1 MLGSTNSGLDVTG
14 ADADWLLELGF
25 DFSSDLFDTE
35 EAAVNEPV
43 IGKFKRLC
51 TGTL

>member
-1 MLGSTNSGLDVTG
+1 MLGSTSSGWNVTG

-35 EAAVNEPV
+35 ETAEPAM
-43 IGKFKRLC
+43 GKL
-51 TGTL
+51 